1 MKKDPAMSQQETKAA
16 RTSWAT
22 RWLNWIERV
31 GNRLPDP
38 VTLFAMGAILVLI
51 GSAIGEALGWQALNP
66 ATHEVVRARSL
77 LSPAG
82 LKWVWLHLVE
92 NFVAFPPLG
101 VVLVAMIGIGVA
113 EHAGLIGALLKSVV
127 VITPERLL
135 TPAVIFVGVMSSMA
149 ADAGYVVLPP
159 LAAAVFAQAGRSPV
173 VGLCAVFSGVA
184 SGFSAN
190 LFITGL
196 DPLLQSFT
204 QQAARI
210 LQPDYVVDVRC
221 NYYFMACSTILMTL
235 TGWAVTHWFVE
246 PRFGPDD
253 IREQIDAAT
262 MQGLSST
269 SAGTTLTPN
278 ERRGL
283 ITALLVFA
291 IAFGVVLWMILSPNG
306 ALSGKIEKRAGV
318 HADVWVDAIVPI
330 LFFVF
335 LLPGIAYGIAAGT
348 IRSDRDIAH
357 MMNKTMAGMGAYVV
371 MAFFAAQFIAWFNES
386 NLGKLIALEGVALL
400 RQWQLPTHLLL
411 IAIILLTTVINLFI
425 GSASAKWAL
434 LSTVFVPIFAGM
446 GIRPELTQAA
456 YRVGDS
462 VTNSIA
468 PLNPYMVIILLYLEK
483 LRPRSGIGTLIAT
496 MLPYAVAF
504 LIVWTILLLF
514 WTAWELPLGP
524 GDSILWSRS

>member
-1 MKKDPAMSQQETKAA
+1 MVSLEPQVAGTR
-16 RTSWAT
+16 RTWIA
-22 RWLNWIERV
+22 RWLNWIERI

-38 VTLFAMGAILVLI
+38 VTLFAVGALLVLF
-51 GSAIGEALGWQALNP
+51 GSAVAEALGWQAVNP
-66 ATHEVVRARSL
+66 ATNELVKARSL
-77 LSPAG
+77 LSPEG
-82 LKWVWLHLVE
+82 LRWVWLHLVE
-92 NFVAFPPLG
+92 NFTAFPPLG

-127 VITPERLL
+127 VVTPQKLL
-135 TPAVIFVGVMSSMA
+135 TPAVVFVGVMSSMA

-159 LAAAVFAQAGRSPV
+159 LAAAVFAQAGRSPI
-173 VGLCAVFSGVA
+173 VGLCAVFAGVA

-221 NYYFMACSTILMTL
+221 NYYFMIASTIVMTL
-235 TGWAVTHWFVE
+235 TGWAVTHWLVE
-246 PRFGPDD
+246 PRFTPEEVG
-253 IREQIDAAT
+253 EQIRYAESQGVASAT
-262 MQGLSST
+262 GGTGLSRE
-269 SAGTTLTPN
+269 

-283 ITALLVFA
+283 LAAVLTLLAGSALIVWMVF
-291 IAFGVVLWMILSPNG
+291 SPNG
-306 ALSGKIEKRAGV
+306 ALSGKVEKRPGV
-318 HADVWVDAIVPI
+318 FTDVWVDAIVPI
-330 LFFVF
+330 LFFLF

-348 IRSDRDIAH
+348 IRSDRDVAR
-357 MMNKTMAGMGAYVV
+357 MMNKTMAGMGSYVV
-371 MAFFAAQFIAWFNES
+371 MAFFAAQFISWFNES
-386 NLGKLIALEGVALL
+386 NLGKLVALEGVELL
-400 RQWQLPTHLLL
+400 RQWRLPVPLLL
-411 IAIILLTTVINLFI
+411 VAVILLTTVLNLFI

-483 LRPRSGIGTLIAT
+483 LKPRAGIGTLIAA
-496 MLPYAVAF
+496 MLPYAACF
-504 LIVWTILLLF
+504 LVVWTLLLLG
-514 WTAWELPLGP
+514 WVAAGLPLGP
-524 GDSILWSRS
+524 GDAAAVAGALPVQ